1 MRRIVIINAK
11 GGCGKTTIATNIA
24 SLYANKGFGTAL
36 FDYDP
41 QGSSINWLRT
51 RSRDRP
57 PIHGVAA
64 HSAQHS
70 VTRTFALRVPPH
82 INRVVLD
89 TPAGLKGH
97 RLGEVLKDRDVILIP
112 VAPSAIDLHATADF
126 MRDLLVVIKARS
138 RHMRLAIIA
147 NRMRDISPSLA
158 AFESFVESLRI
169 PVIARLR
176 DSHHYQAASERGL
189 GVHELELA
197 EPADAQLDQHI
208 WSPVVEWIES
218 DPAFTAPVVT
228 PRIIPQATEHDPPAP
243 TPQTR

>member
-1 MRRIVIINAK
+1 MRRIVVINAK

-41 QGSSINWLRT
+41 QGSSINWLKVRGHGHA
-51 RSRDRP
+51 P
-57 PIHGVAA
+57 VLGVAA
-64 HSAQHS
+64 HSAQNS

-82 INRVVLD
+82 INRIVLD

-97 RLGEVLKDRDVILIP
+97 RLGEMLKDNDTIVIP
-112 VAPSAIDLHATADF
+112 VSPSAIDLHATADF

-138 RHMRLAIIA
+138 RRMRLAIIA
-147 NRMRDISPSLA
+147 NRMRAVSPSLT
-158 AFESFVESLRI
+158 AFETFVESLRI

-176 DSHHYQAASERGL
+176 DSHHYLMASEQGL

-197 EPADAQLDQHI
+197 ESNEAQLDQNI
-208 WSPVVEWIES
+208 WAPVFEWIES
-218 DPAFTAPVVT
+218 DPAYTAPVVT
-228 PRIIPQATEHDPPAP
+228 PRLVPQASEEAT
-243 TPQTR
+243 QTRPAQ